1 MILVIKNDISEEQYN
16 HIIEK
21 IKQLGFTPHISKG
34 VKKTVIGLIGE
45 QAEKYKE
52 IFESMEGVEHI
63 SEIEKPFKLASREF
77 KEENTIVKI
86 NEQVEIGGKKVIVIA
101 GPCAIESKQ
110 QIFGIAELAKKAG
123 AHLIRGGAFKPRTS
137 PYAFQGLGIEGLKYL
152 KEVRDKLGIGI
163 VTEVMNIEQIKIVAE
178 YADVLQIGARNV
190 QNFDLLKE
198 VGKTKKPVLLKRG
211 MATTIKEWLMSAE
224 YIMSQGNY
232 NVILCE
238 RGIRTFEDST
248 RFTLDLNAIPV
259 VKSWSH
265 LPIIV
270 DPSHGIGIRNFVPI
284 MAKAAVVA
292 GADGLMIEVHN
303 KPEEALSDGPQSI
316 YPYQLEQLIQ
326 EIRKLVEVIGRS
338 I

>member
-1 MILVIKNDISEEQYN
+1 MILVIKNNITEEQFN
-16 HIIEK
+16 HILEK
-21 IKQLGFTPHISKG
+21 IKELGFTPHISRG
-34 VKKTVIGLIGE
+34 VKKTIIGLIGE
-45 QAEKYKE
+45 QAEKYRE
-52 IFESMEGVEHI
+52 IFEAMEGVEQI

-77 KEENTIVKI
+77 KEENTIVKV
-86 NEQVEIGGKKVIVIA
+86 NDKVEIGGKKVVVIA
-101 GPCAIESKQ
+101 GPCAVESRE
-110 QIFGIAELAKKAG
+110 QIFKIAELVKKSG
-123 AHLIRGGAFKPRTS
+123 ADLIRGGAFKPRTS
-137 PYAFQGLGIEGLKYL
+137 PYAFQGLGKEALKYL
-152 KEVRDKLGIGI
+152 KEVKELLKIGI
-163 VTEVMNIEQIKIVAE
+163 VTEVMNIEQIDAVSE
-178 YADVLQIGARNV
+178 VADVLQIGARNV

-198 VGKTKKPVLLKRG
+198 VGKIKKPILLKRG

-259 VKSWSH
+259 VKSLSH

-270 DPSHGIGIRNFVPI
+270 DPSHGIGIRNFVPT

-292 GADGLMIEVHN
+292 GADGLIIEVHH

-316 YPYQLEQLIQ
+316 LPQQFEQLMQ
-326 EIRKLVEVIGRS
+326 ELKKIVEVIGRT

>member
-1 MILVIKNDISEEQYN
+1 MIIVIKNDISEEQYN

-21 IKQLGFTPHISKG
+21 IKSLGFIPHISKG

-77 KEENTIVKI
+77 KEEDTIVKV
-86 NEQVEIGGKKVIVIA
+86 NEDVEIGGKKIVVIA
-101 GPCAIESKQ
+101 GPCAIESRQ
-110 QIFGIAELAKKAG
+110 QIFEIAELVKKAG
-123 AHLIRGGAFKPRTS
+123 ASLIRGGAFKPRTS

-152 KEVRDKLGIGI
+152 KEVRDKLKIGV
-163 VTEVMNIEQIKIVAE
+163 VTEVMSIEQIEIVSE

-190 QNFDLLKE
+190 QNYDLLKE
-198 VGKTKKPVLLKRG
+198 IGKIRKPVLLKRG

-248 RFTLDLNAIPV
+248 RFTLDLNAVPV
-259 VKSWSH
+259 VKSVSH

-270 DPSHGIGIRNFVPI
+270 DPSHGIGIRNFVPT
-284 MAKAAVVA
+284 MAKAAIAA
-292 GADGLMIEVHN
+292 GADGLIIEVHN

-316 YPYQLEQLIQ
+316 YPHQFEQLMQ
-326 EIRKLVEVIGRS
+326 ELKKIAEAIGRS
-338 I
+338 M

>member
-77 KEENTIVKI
+77 KEENTVVRV
-86 NEQVEIGGKKVIVIA
+86 NEQVEIGGKKVIIIA
-101 GPCAIESKQ
+101 GPCAIESEQ
-110 QIFGIAELAKKAG
+110 QIFEIAELVKKAG

-152 KEVRDKLGIGI
+152 KEVKDRLGLGV

-198 VGKTKKPVLLKRG
+198 VGKIKKPVLLKRG

-248 RFTLDLNAIPV
+248 RFTLDLNAVPV
-259 VKSWSH
+259 VKSLSH

-270 DPSHGIGIRNFVPI
+270 DPSHGIGIRNFVPT

-292 GADGLMIEVHN
+292 GADGLIIEVHN

-316 YPYQLEQLIQ
+316 YPYQFEQLMQ

-338 I
+338 V

>member
-1 MILVIKNDISEEQYN
+1 MILVLKKNISEQQFN

-21 IKQLGFTPHISKG
+21 IKELGFTPHISRG
-34 VKKTVIGLIGE
+34 VKKTIIGLIGE
-45 QAEKYKE
+45 QAERYKE
-52 IFESMEGVEHI
+52 IFESMEGIEHI

-77 KEENTIVKI
+77 KEENTVVKV
-86 NEQVEIGGKKVIVIA
+86 NDRVEIGGKKIVVIA
-101 GPCAIESKQ
+101 GPCAVESRE
-110 QIFGIAELAKKAG
+110 QIFTIAELVKKSG
-123 AHLIRGGAFKPRTS
+123 ADLIRGGAFKPRTS
-137 PYAFQGLGIEGLKYL
+137 PYTFQGLGIEGLKYL
-152 KEVRDKLGIGI
+152 KEVKEKLGIGI
-163 VTEVMNIEQIKIVAE
+163 VTEVMNIEQIPVVAE

-198 VGKTKKPVLLKRG
+198 VGKINKPVLLKRG

-259 VKSWSH
+259 VKSLSH
-265 LPIIV
+265 LPVIV

-292 GADGLMIEVHN
+292 GADGLIIEVHH

-316 YPYQLEQLIQ
+316 YPEQFDQLMQDL
-326 EIRKLVEVIGRS
+326 RKLVEVIGRE